1 VVIRRSVLMRE
12 EVSAT
17 ESSWTGLGLG
27 DLSIPVER
35 VGMVSWTL
43 VYHIASG
50 VSLRNEWLMAFNA

>member
-1 VVIRRSVLMRE
+1 VIRRSVLMRE

-43 VYHIASG
+43 TYHIALTYSDEMNG
-50 VSLRNEWLMAFNA
+50 